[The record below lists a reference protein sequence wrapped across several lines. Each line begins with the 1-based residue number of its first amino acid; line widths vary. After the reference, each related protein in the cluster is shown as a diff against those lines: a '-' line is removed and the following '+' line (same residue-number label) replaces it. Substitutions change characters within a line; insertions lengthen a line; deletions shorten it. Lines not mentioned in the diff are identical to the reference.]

1 MVDEAAL
8 RAVADGDV
16 ERLDERLGDGIEVGA
31 RDRDR
36 GYTLLHVAAGQL
48 NLKACRMLLD
58 AGADPNAADRY
69 GNGPLWT
76 AVFNDRG
83 GAVVSVLL
91 QAGADPAHVN
101 AAGRTPAS
109 LAHTCGGPTAALFA
123 AQP

>member
-1 MVDEAAL
+1 MDEAAL

-16 ERLDERLGDGIEVGA
+16 ERLGERLGDGIEVGA

-69 GNGPLWT
+69 GNGPLWI

-83 GAVVSVLL
+83 GVKDGENSPLVTMGIPHFAV
-91 QAGADPAHVN
+91 A
-101 AAGRTPAS
+101 R
-109 LAHTCGGPTAALFA
+109 
-123 AQP
+123 